1 MDYSRVSATFEN
13 ANDAERAYRWL
24 RDNGISDNDIAIM
37 ASDQQVQASVGSE
50 RKEAAAEEA
59 KDTGKDVVKGAAAG
73 AGVGALFGLAAL
85 AIPGVGP
92 FVAAGWL
99 ATALGTTAGAI
110 ASGAIVGGTAGT
122 LAGALANTGY
132 SKEESERFAQ
142 DVESGMT
149 FISVNIPAGSTVD
162 SDEIH
167 DTFREFNGRTMD
179 TH

>member
-13 ANDAERAYRWL
+13 ADDAEKAYRWL

-37 ASDQQVQASVGSE
+37 ASDQQVQSSVGAE
-50 RKEAAAEEA
+50 RREAAEEA
-59 KDTGKDVVKGAAAG
+59 KDKGKDVVKGAAAG

-85 AIPGVGP
+85 AIPGIGP

-110 ASGAIVGGTAGT
+110 TSGAIVGGTAGT

-142 DVESGMT
+142 DVERGMT
-149 FISVNIPAGSTVD
+149 FISVNIPSGSTVD